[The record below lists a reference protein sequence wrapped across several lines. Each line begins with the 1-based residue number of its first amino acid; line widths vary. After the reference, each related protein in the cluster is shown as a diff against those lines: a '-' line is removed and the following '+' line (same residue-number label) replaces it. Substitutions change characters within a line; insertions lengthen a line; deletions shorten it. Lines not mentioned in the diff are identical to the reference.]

1 LGWDVANAK
10 VLAPQYREVI
20 AENYST
26 ETDRPDYSLTL
37 RGVAK
42 LFVEAKKPVIDIYR
56 QPEPALQTRKY
67 GWNANQKVAILTN
80 FEYLIIYDTTVV
92 PREGETCPVA
102 RYRFYHFTDYAIKL
116 DEISSLISRD
126 VIYSGEFDAYFDEH
140 LLAGSSQKQQVDTLF
155 LEQIN
160 HWRVSLSNELYH
172 KDPKYR
178 SLDVLND
185 VVQNFINQIVFLR
198 ICEDKNL
205 PLYRCY
211 RSL

>member
-1 LGWDVANAK
+1 
-10 VLAPQYREVI
+10 
-20 AENYST
+20 
-26 ETDRPDYSLTL
+26 
-37 RGVAK
+37 
-42 LFVEAKKPVIDIYR
+42 
-56 QPEPALQTRKY
+56 
-67 GWNANQKVAILTN
+67 
-80 FEYLIIYDTTVV
+80 
-92 PREGETCPVA
+92 
-102 RYRFYHFTDYAIKL
+102 
-116 DEISSLISRD
+116 
-126 VIYSGEFDAYFDEH
+126 
-140 LLAGSSQKQQVDTLF
+140 